1 MKRYLAIMAMIAGL
15 LQVTMAAAVCL
26 DTKDD
31 LHACRYVAGDAW
43 CVENHRGPYAY
54 ADACVKR
61 YGKPG
66 DSPVGGGA
74 VVSGQPTPPSQTA
87 WQALSSMTPSPPRP
101 PDRAPPPPPTK
112 DPAVAKEPTGPYDW
126 HCLIY
131 GLDEDFYSSCSRCQQ
146 PLTIISDAQRIGSSV
161 DLLRASSLSGSG
173 EIDSVFISVFTKDKT
188 YASQIAAWKHKE
200 QCEQMKETMLP
211 FMKERQAQIVKA
223 GDEKTI
229 DASPKTTTPA
239 PKESKTDDWYAI
251 HKYKK
256 DCVNISPAFVLQ
268 TLQANNER
276 YEVKDIWDEDKI
288 VETSILTSDGIGLTT
303 TSYTFYRG
311 YSRCMKMLNATKEKY
326 KAEIDKYK

>member
-1 MKRYLAIMAMIAGL
+1 M
-15 LQVTMAAAVCL
+15 
-26 DTKDD
+26 
-31 LHACRYVAGDAW
+31 
-43 CVENHRGPYAY
+43 
-54 ADACVKR
+54 
-61 YGKPG
+61 
-66 DSPVGGGA
+66 
-74 VVSGQPTPPSQTA
+74 VSGQPTPPSQTA

-211 FMKERQAQIVKA
+211 FMKERQAQILKE
-223 GDEKTI
+223 GEKTRKSEPGRYAELPQKATQ
-229 DASPKTTTPA
+229 D
-239 PKESKTDDWYAI
+239 KETAMAGEPIEYEKFYAMTEIGMPVGKRYRFYACLDVPSYLYSADDSKSQSIVSLDMSAFDDVEEYRRWLEGG
-251 HKYKK
+251 KK
-256 DCVNISPAFVLQ
+256 HCGWIVAAM
-268 TLQANNER
+268 TAR
-276 YEVKDIWDEDKI
+276 GKI
-288 VETSILTSDGIGLTT
+288 GIFRLH
-303 TSYTFYRG
+303 
-311 YSRCMKMLNATKEKY
+311 
-326 KAEIDKYK
+326 